1 MAEDR
6 ALDAQARELHERR
19 YMVKLGQ
26 RIRAIRE
33 ERGLTQQA
41 VARSAGIA
49 TDMISRLENGHY
61 TSPGLRTLLRVAEGM
76 GVSLAALLPDAAG
89 VPSTAPESAL
99 KLRLSSMAHR
109 AEPPELELLVDIAGV
124 ILGRTQRQ

>member
-49 TDMISRLENGHY
+49 TDMVSRLENGHY
-61 TSPGLRTLLRVAEGM
+61 TSPGLRTLLRIAEGM
-76 GVSLAALLPDAAG
+76 GVSLGALLPDSAG
-89 VPSTAPESAL
+89 TPSSAPESAL
-99 KLRLSSMAHR
+99 KLRLSALVHR

-124 ILGRTQRQ
+124 VLGRAQR

>member
-76 GVSLAALLPDAAG
+76 GVSLGALLPDASG

-99 KLRLSSMAHR
+99 KLRLNSLAHR
-109 AEPPELELLVDIAGV
+109 AEPPDLELLVDIAGV
-124 ILGRTQRQ
+124 ILGRSQRH

>member
-33 ERGLTQQA
+33 ERSLTQQA

-76 GVSLAALLPDAAG
+76 GVSLGALLPDASG

-99 KLRLSSMAHR
+99 KLRLNSLAHR
-109 AEPPELELLVDIAGV
+109 AEPPDLELLVDIAGV
-124 ILGRTQRQ
+124 ILGRSQRH